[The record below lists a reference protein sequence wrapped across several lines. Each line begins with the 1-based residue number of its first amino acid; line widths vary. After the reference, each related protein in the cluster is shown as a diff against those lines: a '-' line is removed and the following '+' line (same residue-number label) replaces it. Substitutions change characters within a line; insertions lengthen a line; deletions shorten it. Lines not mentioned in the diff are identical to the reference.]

1 MKHSSYSQGRGM
13 VNGKRIDLSAL
24 STYLTPAHFLEEED
38 EPWDPDTLLESIKQ
52 QLDKDRFDAEKK
64 RDEERKKRRK
74 AAAAKAA
81 AQATAAAAV
90 AGTAASSKSRR
101 G

>member
-52 QLDKDRFDAEKK
+52 QLDKDRFEAEKK
-64 RDEERKKRRK
+64 REEERKKRK
-74 AAAAKAA
+74 QAKLAKAA
-81 AQATAAAAV
+81 TTAATA
-90 AGTAASSKSRR
+90 TTSRR
-101 G
+101 